1 MTKKPKTITLDQ
13 WTKKYDREAKQH
25 GWSLFDADGTITIQ
39 RIDESEEGCTQYK
52 SDDEALRYVFA
63 KAASGDRGCLLAL
76 YLDGKAVYAE
86 GQTIPPFGS
95 PATKLIQETHYLPT
109 GI

>member
-52 SDDEALRYVFA
+52 SDDEALQYVFA

-76 YLDGKAVYAE
+76 YLTARPSTKRGKRFRLSV
-86 GQTIPPFGS
+86 
-95 PATKLIQETHYLPT
+95 LR
-109 GI
+109 